1 MHCKAK
7 AHIFFSLNS
16 VFLFTWQAILS
27 RKLTTASQYCLSIG
41 RSDSVLPVVPVTEP
55 AAPVD
60 PCLARLGSCGE
71 STDAVLLIP
80 APPLLSTIC
89 IVHKDFAFRHSNF
102 FSWILKRFRRKYTDI
117 VGISRRN
124 QLQIHTKCI
133 FACQRGGVSNKPLGQ
148 RQDIG
153 PGILWSVH
161 RWTKKF
167 KRNYP
172 HTWFALFTMTGWAW
186 HVTVYTCTLWR
197 GEFHTYWRHT
207 SWIIDITLWRAH
219 VVTSGG
225 WSCSSL
231 IRWTSHFITTSA
243 KSTANFLCS
252 MVAWEN
258 KWGKLQLTG

>member
-102 FSWILKRFRRKYTDI
+102 FSWILKRLRRKY
-117 VGISRRN
+117 S
-124 QLQIHTKCI
+124 CI
-133 FACQRGGVSNKPLGQ
+133 L
-148 RQDIG
+148 
-153 PGILWSVH
+153 
-161 RWTKKF
+161 
-167 KRNYP
+167 
-172 HTWFALFTMTGWAW
+172 
-186 HVTVYTCTLWR
+186 TLWEFREETDCKYIYTVWR
-197 GEFHTYWRHT
+197 GVFYTYWRYM
-207 SWIIDITLWRAH
+207 SWIIDITLWRAR

-243 KSTANFLCS
+243 KSTANFRCS
-252 MVAWEN
+252 IVAWEN

>member
-124 QLQIHTKCI
+124 RLQIHIYCMK
-133 FACQRGGVSNKPLGQ
+133 RS
-148 RQDIG
+148 
-153 PGILWSVH
+153 ILHILEVH
-161 RWTKKF
+161 VLNHW
-167 KRNYP
+167 YYS
-172 HTWFALFTMTGWAW
+172 MTS
-186 HVTVYTCTLWR
+186 TCSYLWR
-197 GEFHTYWRHT
+197 
-207 SWIIDITLWRAH
+207 
-219 VVTSGG
+219 
-225 WSCSSL
+225 L
-231 IRWTSHFITTSA
+231 ILFISDPL
-243 KSTANFLCS
+243 NFPLYNNLS
-252 MVAWEN
+252 
-258 KWGKLQLTG
+258 